1 MPPRLSFATCR
12 AIQTV
17 LRARIR
23 TTPRTSSKLHLRD
36 MRTRGSRT
44 ATSWPR
50 AGWTTAPEPTL
61 LILRVPPIQD
71 VTRKLIDTIGPTLV
85 RAIVGLQD
93 SALLEAWS
101 SPGGP
106 TPAPTEQ
113 RRVRN
118 AHDQLDRITAVEGA
132 DVARAWLI
140 GHNDRLGSTPITA
153 LREDRFRDVEAAVS
167 ALLET

>member
-1 MPPRLSFATCR
+1 MPSNPDSPESADPDDAQDVEQAAL
-12 AIQTV
+12 
-17 LRARIR
+17 ARHEDAWVSHRDLMAEGGVDDGAR
-23 TTPRTSSKLHLRD
+23 TDPSDS
-36 MRTRGSRT
+36 
-44 ATSWPR
+44 
-50 AGWTTAPEPTL
+50 AG
-61 LILRVPPIQD
+61 PPIQD